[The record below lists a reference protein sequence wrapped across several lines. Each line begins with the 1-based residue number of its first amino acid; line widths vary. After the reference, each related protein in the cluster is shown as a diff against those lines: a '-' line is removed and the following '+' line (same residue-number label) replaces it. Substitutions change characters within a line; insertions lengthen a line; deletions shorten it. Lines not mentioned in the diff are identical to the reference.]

1 MPVAILAL
9 LGSAHLICP
18 SRAALTGPVA
28 AWPAGSPCVASGAM
42 RRRTITIAEP
52 QHRHCSLGRSLKGGC
67 TDDGCAEGCMP
78 DVQSAIALGLSPM
91 RNSVSRWRCLQLGCA
106 KRKLRERRNPLGLDV
121 LQHQPQKV
129 RCADGSRRVLA
140 GATVTKAE
148 RDLAIL
154 AAQDVTLLNH
164 PPVQVAAQID
174 QCFLAIARALAFRPP
189 SARAGTAAPSG
200 LGRSRPPAACRYKVA
215 APTQK

>member
-1 MPVAILAL
+1 
-9 LGSAHLICP
+9 
-18 SRAALTGPVA
+18 
-28 AWPAGSPCVASGAM
+28 M
-42 RRRTITIAEP
+42 RRRTITIADP
-52 QHRHCSLGRSLKGGC
+52 QHRHVSLGRSLKGGC
-67 TDDGCAEGCMP
+67 MDGGCVDAGGVPGVPGAMP
-78 DVQSAIALGLSPM
+78 ADAALGLSPM

-164 PPVQVAAQID
+164 TAVQVAPQID
-174 QCFLAIARALAFRPP
+174 QCFLDIGQALAFRPP
-189 SARAGTAAPSG
+189 SARAGN
-200 LGRSRPPAACRYKVA
+200 PAR
-215 APTQK
+215 